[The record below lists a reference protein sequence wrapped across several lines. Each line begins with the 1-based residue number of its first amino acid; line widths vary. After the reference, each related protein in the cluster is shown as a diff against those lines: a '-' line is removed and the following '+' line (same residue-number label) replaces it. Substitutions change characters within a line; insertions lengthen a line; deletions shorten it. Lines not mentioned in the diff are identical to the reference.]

1 MIRALLSIV
10 SMLSL
15 LRSAHC
21 QSNAERAAANDLTVL
36 NYALTLEHL
45 EAAFYDQGLARY
57 NASQFAAAGYN
68 GTVYAYLQM
77 IQSHEASHVSFLTN
91 AINTASSGSAVPA
104 CVYSFSAALAS
115 PASFLATAAVLE
127 NTGQTAYDGAVN
139 GITNADYARVA
150 AQIAT
155 VEARHAAWL
164 NNLTNASPFPQP
176 FDTANLPS
184 TIATAIRPFLVS
196 CPYNIT
202 LPTVRPSGVTLD
214 SNGRVVATGILS
226 PSYTRTQQ
234 DNDITALNYALTLEN
249 LENAFYIY
257 SLARFSSADFVA
269 AGLPSYYY
277 DFSRTI
283 ADHEQVHVTTLNTT
297 INARVSGAGVPACV
311 YNFSSITNV
320 TQYLATARLLENVGV
335 MAYDGAVNTITD
347 SALQQIAATI
357 ATVEA
362 RHAAFLNQANGG
374 SPFPDAQDEGKTPTD
389 IINMVL
395 ASGLV
400 VSCPYTPTGP
410 VVVPVLDNGA
420 DINRSMVGQ
429 MMALVMGVAMIMV
442 W

>member
-1 MIRALLSIV
+1 MIRSLISAVSLLSV
-10 SMLSL
+10 
-15 LRSAHC
+15 LRSAHG
-21 QSNAERAAANDLTVL
+21 QTNAQLAASNDLTVL

-57 NASQFAAAGYN
+57 NSSQFAAAGYN
-68 GTVYAYLQM
+68 GTVYTYLQM
-77 IQSHEASHVSFLTN
+77 IQSHETSHVSFLTN

-104 CVYSFSAALAS
+104 CLYNFTAAFAS

-139 GITNADYARVA
+139 GLTNADYARVA

-164 NNLTNASPFPQP
+164 NNLTNTSPFPAA

-184 TIATAIRPFLVS
+184 AIATAITPFLVS
-196 CPYNIT
+196 CPYNIS
-202 LPTVRPSGVTLD
+202 LPTVRPSGVTINN
-214 SNGRVVATGILS
+214 NGQVVATGILT
-226 PSYTRTQQ
+226 PSYTSTQQ
-234 DNDITALNYALTLEN
+234 NNDITALNYALTLEN

-257 SLARFSSADFVA
+257 SLARFSQADFVA

-277 DFSRTI
+277 DFSQII
-283 ADHEQVHVTTLNTT
+283 ANHEQVHVTQLNST
-297 INARVSGAGVPACV
+297 INGRVPGAGVAACV

-320 TQYLATARLLENVGV
+320 TQYLATAKLLENVGV

-347 SALQQIAATI
+347 TALQQVAATI

-374 SPFPDAQDEGKTPTD
+374 SPFPNDQDEGKTPTE
-389 IINMVL
+389 IINTVL

-410 VVVPVLDNGA
+410 VVVPIFDNGA
-420 DINRSMVGQ
+420 EIHRSMGGQ
-429 MMALVMGVAMIMV
+429 MMALVIGVAMIMA